1 VPVSPPPAAAP
12 AAPGYLVAAAASG
25 PVEYLVTG
33 TGSPVTLLVHGLA
46 GSVAQTRPFGSGLP
60 GTKVL
65 PHLRGHGGTPVP
77 PDGPGTYAE
86 LAAEVDAV
94 RAATGATRALGVSLG
109 AGVLLRTLVE
119 AAAAGAAA
127 PYERV
132 VLALPA
138 ASGTPGRE
146 QGAGRARLLDLADA
160 LEARDAVRA
169 AALLR
174 DQQPEAVRRLPSVGL
189 WARRRA
195 AEIVGPALPPV
206 LRAFAGAAPIAD
218 LGADAAVL
226 AAVRLPVLVLAQEGD
241 DLHPVAD
248 ARRLAA
254 ALPAAELVVLPPGGV
269 LWTGRDR
276 LREVLTGFLG
286 TSE

>member
-1 VPVSPPPAAAP
+1 VAPVAPAAT
-12 AAPGYLVAAAASG
+12 AAPGYLVAAAPSG
-25 PVEYLVTG
+25 PVEYLR
-33 TGSPVTLLVHGLA
+33 TGSGEPVTVLVHGLA

-65 PHLRGHGGTPVP
+65 PHLRGHGGTAVP
-77 PDGPGTYAE
+77 AEGPGTYAD

-109 AGVLLRTLVE
+109 AGALLRSLAA
-119 AAAAGAAA
+119 AAAAGAPL

-138 ASGTPGRE
+138 ALDVPAPEQDPGR
-146 QGAGRARLLDLADA
+146 RRLLDLADA
-160 LEARDAVRA
+160 LAARDAVRA

-195 AEIVGPALPPV
+195 AEIVGPVLPPV
-206 LRAFAGAAPIAD
+206 LRAFAEAAPLEGLTDPAT
-218 LGADAAVL
+218 VL

-241 DLHPVAD
+241 DAHPVGQ

-254 ALPAAELVVLPPGGV
+254 ALPGAELVVLPPGGV

-276 LREVLTGFLG
+276 LREVLTAFLG
-286 TSE
+286 TSA

>member
-1 VPVSPPPAAAP
+1 MPASPPPAAAP
-12 AAPGYLVAAAASG
+12 AAPGYLVTAAASG

-65 PHLRGHGGTPVP
+65 PHLRGHGGTVVP
-77 PDGPGTYAE
+77 PDGPGTYAD
-86 LAAEVDAV
+86 LAAEVEAV
-94 RAATGATRALGVSLG
+94 RSATGATRALGVSLG
-109 AGVLLRTLVE
+109 AGALLRSLAA
-119 AAAAGAAA
+119 AAAAGAPL

-138 ASGTPGRE
+138 ALHDPAPEQDPGRL
-146 QGAGRARLLDLADA
+146 RLLDLADA

-195 AEIVGPALPPV
+195 AEIVGPGLPPV
-206 LRAFAGAAPIAD
+206 LRAFAGAAPLAD
-218 LGADAAVL
+218 LDTAPAVL

-241 DLHPVAD
+241 DVHPVDA

-276 LREVLTGFLG
+276 LREVLTDFLG
-286 TSE
+286 ASE

>member
-1 VPVSPPPAAAP
+1 M
-12 AAPGYLVAAAASG
+12 
-25 PVEYLVTG
+25 
-33 TGSPVTLLVHGLA
+33 HGLA
-46 GSVAQTRPFGSGLP
+46 GSVTQTRPFGSGVP

-65 PHLRGHGGTPVP
+65 PHLRGHGGTAVP
-77 PDGPGTYAE
+77 PGGPGTYAD
-86 LAAEVDAV
+86 LAAEVEAV

-109 AGVLLRTLVE
+109 AGALLRSLVE
-119 AAAAGAAA
+119 AAAAGAPL

-132 VLALPA
+132 VLVLPA
-138 ASGTPGRE
+138 ALRTPAPDQDPSRG
-146 QGAGRARLLDLADA
+146 RLLDLADA

-174 DQQPEAVRRLPSVGL
+174 DQQPEAVRRLPAVGL

-195 AEIVGPALPPV
+195 AEIVGPVLPPV
-206 LRAFAGAAPIAD
+206 LRAFAGAAPLAD
-218 LGADAAVL
+218 LGAGAEVL

-241 DLHPVAD
+241 DVHPVA
-248 ARRLAA
+248 AAHGLAA
-254 ALPAAELVVLPPGGV
+254 ALPEADLVVLPPGGV